1 MKILSPLEG
10 RGIRY
15 HYRVVPDMSSALR
28 RLKLLLWCII
38 ALTVSSCDDTED
50 NEVEGFFERQ
60 NAAHEGDYI
69 ATYPLSDPDSCI
81 ARLKQEVPKALQPWA
96 CLSLWYHLPRDSP
109 EVNFRLLELYE
120 ENYPH
125 DTVFAFCQMMRA
137 EFYVDLA
144 EFDLAKICTEDAYR
158 RYMELGRPLDASDA
172 RYLQARSYIYQS
184 RFAEA
189 LEIYFELLDV
199 LNKASSHFSDRH
211 ANLYSDITV
220 AYERSGD
227 RPQSLEWAQKS
238 WKADVSKIYNP
249 WRFRARTARHLSVH
263 YLRTQPDSSIYWVKQ
278 MQKIFKEANPE
289 KELPAIMDYRLA
301 RAYSEAGQYQL
312 ALPLFQGAYHQN
324 PFGSIRISYF
334 QVPLALGECYL
345 NLGQL
350 DSAEW
355 YIKESLASPDTG
367 NLYAAH
373 RMLSD
378 IYAKRGDW
386 ESALNEANE
395 SHRLYRIK
403 LDSDKAKEVVRL
415 EAQYENTQKEHR
427 IESLEQE
434 QLALR
439 LRQFIWAL
447 ALLSVILLLSALYI
461 RQHNHRLILVQ
472 QNRLLSQE
480 KELINAR
487 EKLKSKALM
496 HSRNQLEDAKKELN
510 ETGQALALK
519 SRLIRE
525 LQIKLS
531 QQAGPS
537 SPSEAGHAS
546 QESSELKSMKILTD
560 QDWLVFKERYEECF
574 PGFLDKLKEMF
585 PKLTSGETR
594 LILLMKLKFDNREA
608 AESLGI
614 SLQSV
619 WRSRHRLSRK
629 LGLNTT
635 GDLDVFIERL

>member
-1 MKILSPLEG
+1 MLF
-10 RGIRY
+10 
-15 HYRVVPDMSSALR
+15 PDLRDALKY
-28 RLKLLLWCII
+28 LVLFLWCCI
-38 ALTVSSCDDTED
+38 AIAITGCEQTED
-50 NEVEGFFERQ
+50 KTGDDFFERQ
-60 NAAHEGDYI
+60 NAAHDGDYL
-69 ATYPLSDPDSCI
+69 ATYPLSDPDACI
-81 ARLKQEVPKALQPWA
+81 VRLKEEVPALLQPWA

-120 ENYPH
+120 THYPH

-249 WRFRARTARHLSVH
+249 WRFRARTASHLSVH

-301 RAYSEAGQYQL
+301 RAYSEAGRYQL

-415 EAQYENTQKEHR
+415 EARYESSQKEHR
-427 IESLEQE
+427 IASLEQE
-434 QLALR
+434 HQSLR
-439 LRQFIWAL
+439 LRQFVWAL

-461 RQHNHRLILVQ
+461 RQHNRRLILVQ
-472 QNRLLSQE
+472 KNHLLSQE
-480 KELINAR
+480 KELIHAR
-487 EKLKSKALM
+487 EKLKSKALER
-496 HSRNQLEDAKKELN
+496 SRNQLEEAEKELSN
-510 ETGQALALK
+510 TERALALK
-519 SRLIRE
+519 SQLIEE

-531 QQAGPS
+531 QKGNLP
-537 SPSEAGHAS
+537 AS
-546 QESSELKSMKILTD
+546 IVGNTPQEFGGLKSMKILTD
-560 QDWLVFKERYEECF
+560 RDWLVFKERYEESF
-574 PGFLDKLKEMF
+574 PGLLDSLKYKF

-594 LILLMKLKFDNREA
+594 LVLLIKLKFDSKEIA
-608 AESLGI
+608 DALGI

-619 WRSRHRLSRK
+619 WRNRHRLSRK
-629 LGLNTT
+629 LGLGTT
-635 GDLDVFIERL
+635 ADLDTFIEKI

>member
-1 MKILSPLEG
+1 
-10 RGIRY
+10 
-15 HYRVVPDMSSALR
+15 MSSALR

-38 ALTVSSCDDTED
+38 VLTVSSCDDTED

-81 ARLKQEVPKALQPWA
+81 ARLKEEVPKALQPWA

-144 EFDLAKICTEDAYR
+144 EFDLAEKYMEDAYR
-158 RYMELGRPLDASDA
+158 RYMELGRTLDAEDA
-172 RYLQARSYIYQS
+172 RYLQARSYIYQ
-184 RFAEA
+184 
-189 LEIYFELLDV
+189 
-199 LNKASSHFSDRH
+199 NKF
-211 ANLYSDITV
+211 V
-220 AYERSGD
+220 
-227 RPQSLEWAQKS
+227 
-238 WKADVSKIYNP
+238 
-249 WRFRARTARHLSVH
+249 
-263 YLRTQPDSSIYWVKQ
+263 
-278 MQKIFKEANPE
+278 
-289 KELPAIMDYRLA
+289 
-301 RAYSEAGQYQL
+301 
-312 ALPLFQGAYHQN
+312 
-324 PFGSIRISYF
+324 
-334 QVPLALGECYL
+334 
-345 NLGQL
+345 
-350 DSAEW
+350 
-355 YIKESLASPDTG
+355 
-367 NLYAAH
+367 
-373 RMLSD
+373 
-378 IYAKRGDW
+378 
-386 ESALNEANE
+386 
-395 SHRLYRIK
+395 
-403 LDSDKAKEVVRL
+403 

-447 ALLSVILLLSALYI
+447 ALLAVILLLTTLYI

-531 QQAGPS
+531 QKAGPS

>member
-1 MKILSPLEG
+1 MKILSPFEG
-10 RGIRY
+10 RGMRY
-15 HYRVVPDMSSALR
+15 QYRVVPDMSSALR

-81 ARLKQEVPKALQPWA
+81 ARLKEEVPKALQPWA

-137 EFYVDLA
+137 EFYIDLA
-144 EFDLAKICTEDAYR
+144 EFDLAEKYTEDAYR
-158 RYMELGRPLDASDA
+158 RYMELGRTLDAEDA
-172 RYLQARSYIYQS
+172 RYLQARSYIYQNK
-184 RFAEA
+184 FAEA
-189 LEIYFELLDV
+189 LEIYFDLLEILD
-199 LNKASSHFSDRH
+199 KASNHFSDRH
-211 ANLYSDITV
+211 ANLYSDICV
-220 AYERSGD
+220 AYERS
-227 RPQSLEWAQKS
+227 RNRAQYLEWAQKS
-238 WKADVSKIYNP
+238 WKADVSKIHEP
-249 WRFRARTARHLSVH
+249 WRFRIKTANHFNGY
-263 YLRTQPDSSIYWVKQ
+263 YLKTQPDSSIYWAKE
-278 MQKIFKEANPE
+278 MQKIFREANPE
-289 KELPAIMDYRLA
+289 KDIPPIINYRLA
-301 RAYSEAGQYQL
+301 RSYFEAGLYQK
-312 ALPLFQGAYHQN
+312 ALPLFKEAYQKN
-324 PFGSIRISYF
+324 PFGSKRMILF
-334 QVPLALGECYL
+334 QVPIALGQCYL
-345 NLGQL
+345 ELGQL

-367 NLYAAH
+367 NLSFAH
-373 RMLSD
+373 HLLSN
-378 IYAKRGDW
+378 IYAEKGEW
-386 ESALNEANE
+386 ERALTEANE
-395 SHRLYRIK
+395 SHRLYKIK
-403 LDSDKAKEVVRL
+403 LDSDKAKELVRL

-447 ALLSVILLLSALYI
+447 ALLSVILLLTTLYI

-531 QQAGPS
+531 QKASPS